1 MKDHLHRKPWPLLL
15 CCALGLVQTCN
26 ADGLAPGDPDELLP
40 MGITVIVW
48 PILLATAL
56 TGLRL
61 IRRSHD
67 LLPPP

>member
-1 MKDHLHRKPWPLLL
+1 MLL
-15 CCALGLVQTCN
+15 CCTLGLVQACQ
-26 ADGLAPGDPDELLP
+26 ADGLAPGDPGELLP
-40 MGITVIVW
+40 LGITVIVW
-48 PILLATAL
+48 PILLAAAL

>member
-1 MKDHLHRKPWPLLL
+1 MNARPNRKLWPLLL
-15 CCALGLVQTCN
+15 CYALGLVQTCQ
-26 ADGLAPGDPDELLP
+26 ADSLAPGDPDELQPL
-40 MGITVIVW
+40 GITVMVW
-48 PILLATAL
+48 FVLLAAAL